1 MLQQTQVSRVIERF
15 EPFMDRFGT
24 PLLLAQA
31 DEEAVLAM
39 WQGLGY
45 YRRAR
50 NLQRSAAD
58 IVDRFGGEVPLE
70 VEDLMSLPGV
80 GRYTAGSI
88 ASIVGGQRVPIV
100 DGNITRLLARVYED
114 DAAQDDRAFIAR
126 TWERSEQ
133 LVQACGTPG
142 VLNEGMMEL
151 GATVCTPASPS
162 CNACPVRTCCAAC
175 DSNRTGEIPP
185 PKRRAVKE
193 VLHHHA
199 VVVERRG
206 RMLMQRRPGGGL
218 WGGLWQATAVESPS
232 RLAQQEVA
240 ESCGLPLESLALV
253 ESVQRQLTHRTVHLH
268 VHIGVLKRGARL
280 PEADHRRW
288 MLADEVIKAPLSN
301 AARHVLEVAKAA
313 LALS

>member
-1 MLQQTQVSRVIERF
+1 
-15 EPFMDRFGT
+15 
-24 PLLLAQA
+24 
-31 DEEAVLAM
+31 
-39 WQGLGY
+39 
-45 YRRAR
+45 
-50 NLQRSAAD
+50 
-58 IVDRFGGEVPLE
+58 
-70 VEDLMSLPGV
+70 MSLPGV

-133 LVQACGTPG
+133 LVQACGKPG

-288 MLADEVIKAPLSN
+288 MLADEVTKAPLSN